1 MYPQQ
6 WLAKNI
12 VYLELSSNYLCR
24 RSGYIQNFDVNTWQD
39 QVKLPAMTSTS
50 STAPS
55 PLELSSIFK
64 T

>member
-6 WLAKNI
+6 WLAKKI
-12 VYLELSSNYLCR
+12 VYLELSSNYLFR

-55 PLELSSIFK
+55 PLELSSIFR